1 MVQLLRYEPAAAED
15 GVALEGQPPPPPI
28 PPVCWGAGGVD
39 NLVLVLNCIRNKV
52 RDSFFRTQPL
62 CLNGAFR
69 IRVGL

>member
-15 GVALEGQPPPPPI
+15 GVALEGQPPPSPR
-28 PPVCWGAGGVD
+28 VCWGAGGVD

-52 RDSFFRTQPL
+52 RDSFFKTQPL

-69 IRVGL
+69 ILVGL